1 MLFDKRGNN
10 GLNLAILHI
19 ANHMMKER
27 DMYYFLS
34 YGDKDTFV
42 RPAPRMAPCADADPQ
57 RYAHYALGLDYQM
70 NSHQFAT
77 AGGYQD
83 GQGQD
88 TPTSFC
94 GHSRAC
100 LRSRS
105 SCVRADQQ

>member
-42 RPAPRMAPCADADPQ
+42 RPAPRMAP
-57 RYAHYALGLDYQM
+57 ALMLIL
-70 NSHQFAT
+70 S
-77 AGGYQD
+77 
-83 GQGQD
+83 D
-88 TPTSFC
+88 TPTTPWVWTT
-94 GHSRAC
+94 R
-100 LRSRS
+100 
-105 SCVRADQQ
+105 

>member
-10 GLNLAILHI
+10 GLNLAILHL

-42 RPAPRMAPCADADPQ
+42 RTMWMVNYGSADPQ

-94 GHSRAC
+94 GHSC
-100 LRSRS
+100 MLP
-105 SCVRADQQ
+105 VH